1 MTNQRLL
8 SPYGLKWNPFSPEIP
23 TEGLRITPELE
34 QFHWRV
40 GNLARSGGFALITS
54 EPGLGKSVALRLL
67 ADKLAEECE
76 LVVGVLTRPQ
86 SSVADFYREL
96 GDLFDVNLSPSNRWA
111 GAKVLRQRWLAH
123 INSALLRPV
132 LLIDEAQEMSS
143 VALNELRLLSAAELD
158 SRSLL
163 TVVFAGDSRLTN
175 KLKSAE
181 LLPLGTR
188 IRVRLTLQPGT
199 PKDLADCLVHAMTQ
213 AGNGNLMTDELIVT
227 LTEHAAGNYR
237 ILMTM
242 ANELLDA
249 AVQRKLKQLDE
260 KLYLDCFAAPS
271 APRRQ
276 SKRGAAA

>member
-8 SPYGLKWNPFSPEIP
+8 SSYGLKWNPFSPEVP
-23 TEGLRITPELE
+23 AEGLKITPALE
-34 QFHWRV
+34 QFQWRV

-67 ADKLAEECE
+67 ADKLAEERE

-188 IRVRLTLQPGT
+188 IRVRLTLQPRT
-199 PKDLADCLVHAMTQ
+199 PKDLADCLIHAITH
-213 AGNGNLMTDELIVT
+213 AGNANLMTDELIVT
-227 LTEHAAGNYR
+227 LTEHSVGNYR

-260 KLYLDCFAAPS
+260 KLYLDCFAVPT

-276 SKRGAAA
+276 SRRGSA